1 MKNVF
6 LGAVAL
12 IALPLSVQAGQLLPN
27 LYAKVYCESRAM
39 GMSEDA
45 SVRQAVS
52 ESYIN
57 SGSGLDVTVHGVET
71 TTDVVASMREA
82 ANRCPQY
89 K

>member
-27 LYAKVYCESRAM
+27 LYAKVYCQSRAM
-39 GMSEDA
+39 GMSEEA

-52 ESYIN
+52 ESYIS

-71 TTDVVASMREA
+71 STDVVASMREA
-82 ANRCPQY
+82 RNRCPQY

>member
-6 LGAVAL
+6 FGAVAL

-39 GMSEDA
+39 GMSEEA
-45 SVRQAVS
+45 SVTQAVS
-52 ESYIN
+52 ESYISRGN
-57 SGSGLDVTVHGVET
+57 GISVTVHGVKT
-71 TTDVVASMREA
+71 TTDVVAAMREA
-82 ANRCPQY
+82 RNRCPQY